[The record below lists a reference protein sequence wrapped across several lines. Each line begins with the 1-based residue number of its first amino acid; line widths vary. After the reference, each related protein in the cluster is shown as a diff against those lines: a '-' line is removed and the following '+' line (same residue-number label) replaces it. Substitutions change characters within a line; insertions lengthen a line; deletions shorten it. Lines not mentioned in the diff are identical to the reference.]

1 MSNSIKLKL
10 KQRDFECSICE
21 QVILSNPIINSHN
34 NPNEIYCLDCVGN
47 NQELYSF
54 YRNTYLEGLIRERY
68 PDDLPWTTRCFFCKG
83 KISHLSMINHLKN
96 DCEDLNWIQDSN
108 GTEELLNNCILDG
121 DITMK
126 LNDFNT
132 ACIILQDTVI
142 MLKRKA
148 GDEWEVAV
156 VGTDP
161 VQLKYSEEITDT
173 IIKYVLLDIQPT
185 ESFKEFDVSSLLIFK
200 GVLRI
205 VVEDKED
212 TESINTTQFFLGLVE
227 DIKDREDR
235 RDCLDCDEFS
245 TKSRNKKTEK

>member
-34 NPNEIYCLDCVGN
+34 NNNGIYCLDCVGN
-47 NQELYSF
+47 NQEFSSF
-54 YRNTYLEGLIRERY
+54 FTYLEGLIRERY

-96 DCEDLNWIQDSN
+96 DCEDLNWIQEDD
-108 GTEELLNNCILDG
+108 GTRDLLNSCILDG

-132 ACIILQDTVI
+132 ACIIIKDTVV
-142 MLKRKA
+142 MLKRKT
-148 GDEWEVAV
+148 GDEWDVAV

-173 IIKYVLLDIQPT
+173 IIKYVLLDIQPQ

-205 VVEDKED
+205 VIVEDTED
-212 TESINTTQFFLGLVE
+212 NESINTTQFFLNLVE
-227 DIKDREDR
+227 DIKDREER
-235 RDCLDCDEFS
+235 RECLD
-245 TKSRNKKTEK
+245 